1 MAAALMFY
9 LQATETKECPNY
21 AYTKVIAGIDK
32 MKEACEELNGVIA
45 SEDLKDSGNVLK
57 AKLAYDELRDE
68 DENVFVFIGVTVRDA
83 GETPDK
89 VANPFVFSDDTEFKD
104 GDFLKWAE
112 STIPEYADIYR
123 CSILKNSNGKMSDVS
138 CDQSGRALCYVDC
151 PTSGFELSRANLPL
165 FALFL
170 AAHVF

>member
-1 MAAALMFY
+1 M
-9 LQATETKECPNY
+9 
-21 AYTKVIAGIDK
+21 
-32 MKEACEELNGVIA
+32 
-45 SEDLKDSGNVLK
+45 LK

-68 DENVFVFIGVTVRDA
+68 DENVFVFIGVTIRDA
-83 GETPDK
+83 GQAPDK

-138 CDQSGRALCYVDC
+138 CDQSGRALCYVNC